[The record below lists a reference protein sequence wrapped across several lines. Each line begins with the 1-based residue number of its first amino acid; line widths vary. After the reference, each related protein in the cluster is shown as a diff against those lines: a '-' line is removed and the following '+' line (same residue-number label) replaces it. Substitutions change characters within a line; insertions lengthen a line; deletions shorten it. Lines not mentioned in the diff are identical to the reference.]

1 MGGRGLGELFDILK
15 RAAQLAER
23 EPTDERDLLN
33 SLGETY
39 QGLFLADFAH
49 YDVAEVRAHAPEL
62 VHVIFSL
69 YLDLRACIPAWQR
82 QGLMTRSVQA
92 VLRDVFRAARYARD
106 LIGEIGLGHPRLAK
120 GETVHAAFAG
130 PEAYLEI
137 NRNLG
142 LDRIE
147 LRPGDVVLQRGMVH
161 NSAAIARI
169 GDVDS
174 QFSHIAIVAR
184 DPAGEL
190 AMVEA
195 LIEEGA
201 VITPLETALRH
212 GLGRAILLRHR
223 DAGLAGRAAE
233 MIRAAIAR
241 ADGKAGPRILYD
253 FSMELAGYHDL
264 YCAKLVRL
272 AYSMASTGGYRLPT
286 YATRLDMLNR
296 DFIRRIGVTATE
308 TFAPGDLELEPD
320 FDIVA
325 EWRDFRVTSEL
336 RLKDMIMVK
345 LFEWMELRS
354 YRFHP
359 SLLVELIGLFGT
371 LSARMPPGVQK
382 LTSRLAGKVP
392 PNMSGSAVGA
402 VAMLHW
408 TAEELYRELRREE
421 DESIRASGRQLH
433 PRLVLSRLEQMREKR
448 GRHIGYLISEHW
460 DR

>member
-1 MGGRGLGELFDILK
+1 MGGRGLCELFDILD
-15 RAAQLAER
+15 RAAVLSER
-23 EPTDERDLLN
+23 EPADERDLLVR
-33 SLGETY
+33 LGETY
-39 QGLFLADFAH
+39 QGLFLADFAR
-49 YDVAEVRAHAPEL
+49 YDVAEVRARAAQL
-62 VHVIFSL
+62 GQIIFSL
-69 YLDLRACIPAWQR
+69 YLGLRGSIPAWQR
-82 QGLMTRSVQA
+82 RGLMTRPVQA

-106 LIGEIGLGHPRLAK
+106 LVGEIGLGHPRLGRHEA
-120 GETVHAAFAG
+120 THAAFSG

-137 NRNLG
+137 NHELG
-142 LDRIE
+142 YDRVE
-147 LRPGDVVLQRGMVH
+147 PRPGDVVLQRGMVH

-174 QFSHIAIVAR
+174 QFSHIAIVAC

-190 AMVEA
+190 VMVEA

-201 VITPLETALRH
+201 VITPIEAALRH

-223 DAGLAGRAAE
+223 DAELAAHAAE
-233 MIRAAIAR
+233 MIRAAIMR

-253 FSMELAGYHDL
+253 FTMELAGYREL

-272 AYSMASTGGYRLPT
+272 AYSMASTGACRLPT

-345 LFEWMELRS
+345 LFEWMELGS
-354 YRFHP
+354 YRFQP
-359 SLLVELIGLFGT
+359 TLLVELIGLFGT
-371 LSARMPPGVQK
+371 FSARLPAGVQK

-392 PNMSGSAVGA
+392 PNMSARAVGA

-408 TAEELYRELRREE
+408 TAEELFKELRREE
-421 DESIRASGRQLH
+421 DESIRTSGRQLH
-433 PRLVLSRLEQMREKR
+433 PRLVLSRLEEMRQAR
-448 GRHIGYLISEHW
+448 GRRIGYLESDYW